1 MFIEFCVCTFFCHS
15 FSPQVDSDL
24 TAVGA
29 LGAAGKLLNACLSNS
44 SLLTA
49 YSLQQSLNFTN
60 IITVPTLPNLGA
72 QFDFGA
78 VSNFSASV
86 RSLGAHSGR
95 CHIYRVNDHA
105 DKRPH
110 YYDRN
115 ILNCHFILPPIK
127 SEIWIKFQ
135 GIFSLYCP
143 KRKWKI

>member
-24 TAVGA
+24 TAVAA

-60 IITVPTLPNLGA
+60 IITVPTLPSLGA

-78 VSNFSASV
+78 VANFSASV
-86 RSLGAHSGR
+86 RALGAFSSQSLR
-95 CHIYRVNDHA
+95 RQMLA
-105 DKRPH
+105 
-110 YYDRN
+110 
-115 ILNCHFILPPIK
+115 
-127 SEIWIKFQ
+127 
-135 GIFSLYCP
+135 IFSIIISSGHCTTTN
-143 KRKWKI
+143 K